1 MLAVRAIDARESIE
15 KGIGTNTSLPG
26 ALQIRSKAPAF

>member
-15 KGIGTNTSLPG
+15 KSIGINASLPR
-26 ALQIRSKAPAF
+26 ASQIRSKAPAF